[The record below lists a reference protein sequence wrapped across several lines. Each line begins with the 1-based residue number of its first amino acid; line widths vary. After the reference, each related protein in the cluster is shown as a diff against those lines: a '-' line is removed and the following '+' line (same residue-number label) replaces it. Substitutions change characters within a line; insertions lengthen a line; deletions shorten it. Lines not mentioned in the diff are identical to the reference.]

1 MKDRDGKW
9 FNYLMVALWV
19 LIAFS
24 ILSGCTTQPALVNF
38 EYVKQ
43 NPLKYDCLKPL
54 PELRQPI
61 YLRIEPGVVEANNE
75 GRKLL
80 QNYRGIQECLKSM
93 R

>member
-1 MKDRDGKW
+1 MIDVNEHLV
-9 FNYLMVALWV
+9 FFIVCVMVTTLLM
-19 LIAFS
+19 
-24 ILSGCTTQPALVNF
+24 GCTSKPALVNF